1 MKHVIKHKL
10 PDAMARKATDK
21 AFAAYQERFSEYSP
35 TANWVSDERAEIS
48 FNAKGIKLDGAI
60 ELRPGEIGLELDV
73 PMLFRPFKK
82 KALGVIEEQIQVWI
96 GKAEAGELDE

>member
-1 MKHVIKHKL
+1 MKHVINHSL
-10 PDAMARKATDK
+10 DPAMARKATEK
-21 AFAAYQERFSEYSP
+21 AFDAYKERFSEFSP
-35 TANWVSDERAEIS
+35 TASWVTDNRAEIS

-60 ELRPGEIGLELDV
+60 ELRPSEIELELDV

-82 KALGVIEEQIQVWI
+82 KALGVIEEQIQHWI